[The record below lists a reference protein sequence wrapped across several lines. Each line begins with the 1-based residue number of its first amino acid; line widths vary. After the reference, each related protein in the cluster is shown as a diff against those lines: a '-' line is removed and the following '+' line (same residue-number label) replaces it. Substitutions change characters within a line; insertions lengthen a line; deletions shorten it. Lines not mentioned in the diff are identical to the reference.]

1 MEDFFESLCFPAS
14 TYVGRKLDKKEFLDN
29 FSLNINERKLLS
41 QAIDR
46 ITLENILNK
55 DTINIT
61 PYLDVEKDYS
71 EIAVIKVKISNKEKL
86 KSINNIIQQIP
97 YSLIVFYIFENE
109 LNLCLSPKRINKA
122 NSSKLLVEEVHFSKW
137 IDFSNLTDIDK
148 SFLQSLNINNHPFT
162 NLLAFYESFIDKLVS
177 FNASKYIGILAT
189 SKDIKE
195 ILEEIQNL
203 EANIVE
209 VKNKI
214 KKETNFNNKVNMNI
228 ELKKLNDKLNITK
241 EQLCKI

>member
-148 SFLQSLNINNHPFT
+148 TFLQSLNINNHPFT
-162 NLLAFYESFIDKLVS
+162 NFLAFYESFIDKLVS
-177 FNASKYIGILAT
+177 FNASKYIGILSS
-189 SKDIKE
+189 SKDTKE

-203 EANIVE
+203 EANIIE
-209 VKNKI
+209 IKNKI

-241 EQLCKI
+241 EQLCKN

>member
-122 NSSKLLVEEVHFSKW
+122 DSSKLVVEEVHF
-137 IDFSNLTDIDK
+137 
-148 SFLQSLNINNHPFT
+148 
-162 NLLAFYESFIDKLVS
+162 
-177 FNASKYIGILAT
+177 
-189 SKDIKE
+189 
-195 ILEEIQNL
+195 
-203 EANIVE
+203 
-209 VKNKI
+209 
-214 KKETNFNNKVNMNI
+214 
-228 ELKKLNDKLNITK
+228 
-241 EQLCKI
+241 

>member
-122 NSSKLLVEEVHFSKW
+122 DSSKLVVEEVHFSKW
-137 IDFSNLTDIDK
+137 IDFSNLTNIDK
-148 SFLQSLNINNHPFT
+148 TFLQILNINSHPFT

-177 FNASKYIGILAT
+177 FNASKYIGILSS

>member
-1 MEDFFESLCFPAS
+1 MEFFFESLNIPTS

-29 FSLNINERKLLS
+29 FSLNINDRKLLS
-41 QAIDR
+41 QAVDR

-55 DTINIT
+55 ETINIS
-61 PYLDVEKDYS
+61 PFVDEEKDYS

-122 NSSKLLVEEVHFSKW
+122 DSSKLVVEEVHFSKW
-137 IDFSNLTDIDK
+137 IDFSNLTNIDK
-148 SFLQSLNINNHPFT
+148 SFLQILNINNHPFT

-214 KKETNFNNKVNMNI
+214 KKETNFNNKVNMNM
-228 ELKKLNDKLNITK
+228 ELKNLNDKLKSLK
-241 EQLCKI
+241 EDLK

>member
-122 NSSKLLVEEVHFSKW
+122 DSSKLVVEEVHFSKW

-162 NLLAFYESFIDKLVS
+162 NLLAFYESFIDKLIS

>member
-1 MEDFFESLCFPAS
+1 MF
-14 TYVGRKLDKKEFLDN
+14 
-29 FSLNINERKLLS
+29 
-41 QAIDR
+41 
-46 ITLENILNK
+46 
-55 DTINIT
+55 
-61 PYLDVEKDYS
+61 
-71 EIAVIKVKISNKEKL
+71 
-86 KSINNIIQQIP
+86 KS
-97 YSLIVFYIFENE
+97 
-109 LNLCLSPKRINKA
+109 KRINKA
-122 NSSKLLVEEVHFSKW
+122 DSSKLVVEEVHFSKW

-162 NLLAFYESFIDKLVS
+162 NFLAFYESFIDKLIS